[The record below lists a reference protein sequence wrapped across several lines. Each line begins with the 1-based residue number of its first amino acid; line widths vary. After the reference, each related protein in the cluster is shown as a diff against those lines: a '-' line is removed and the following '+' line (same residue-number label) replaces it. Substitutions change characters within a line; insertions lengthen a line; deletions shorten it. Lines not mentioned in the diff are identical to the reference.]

1 MEKPRGYSLV
11 DTLRV
16 YSFRWMYWG
25 GSCGRLES
33 CGCILEAC
41 EEGGRVT
48 LRAYCSGEPGCDPL
62 KAGIGALGVMEDVS
76 PYLGLARGDPI
87 VGGVVEAMP
96 GYRLRSTSPWAAFLI
111 AVCQQNASFRMG
123 WRMLL
128 RLHLSAGERL
138 RLPDGSVYIA
148 TPRPEKLDENVL
160 REARV
165 GYRARTILEAAKLAL
180 EGCSDV
186 DVLGGVRGVGPY
198 TLSLVRLLACRDYTA
213 LPLDRWLAK
222 LASEAYRVDPRGVEG
237 EIRRRFDGWTGLY
250 AIQATIAFDAQPLRR
265 ALERLRRGLNRPGL
279 DEPSPVTL
287 WKWSDPDN
295 PRL

>member
-25 GSCGRLES
+25 GSCGRLEA

-41 EEGGRVT
+41 DADGRIA
-48 LRAYCSGEPGCDPL
+48 LRAYCSGEPACDPIP
-62 KAGIGALGVMEDVS
+62 AGVASLGVREDIS
-76 PYLGLARGDPI
+76 GYMRLARGDPV
-87 VGGVVEAMP
+87 VGGVAEAMP
-96 GYRLRSTSPWAAFLI
+96 GYRLRSTTPWAAFLT

-128 RLHLSAGERL
+128 RLHLLAGRRL
-138 RLPDGSVYIA
+138 RLPDGSLYIS
-148 TPRPEKLDENVL
+148 TPSPDELTESVL

-165 GYRARTILEAAKLAL
+165 GYRARTILEAARLRI
-180 EGCSDV
+180 ESCSDV
-186 DVLGGVRGVGPY
+186 DALSGVRGVGPY
-198 TLSLVRLLACRDYTA
+198 TLSLVKLLACRDYTV
-213 LPLDRWLAK
+213 LPLDRWLAR
-222 LASEAYRVDPRGVEG
+222 LASEAYRVDQGLVEA
-237 EIRRRFDGWTGLY
+237 ELRRRFDGWTGLY

-265 ALERLRRGLNRPGL
+265 ALERLRLGLNRPGL

-287 WKWSDPDN
+287 WKWSDPAN